1 MSETEEMRWRKWNF
15 IFTQIIGRVSF
26 SVCVSF
32 SIGAENSFH
41 SNVCACLC
49 NAKFYSTIHS
59 VYLTVCVYACFCL
72 LPSNSVLS
80 TDFLFLQEYM
90 SIKYAPHC
98 NYTVLMAGVS
108 GVHTKYESIR
118 IVRISVCCCWLVF
131 ILLHA
136 TTSLYT
142 WLKMLKHLPLWSQ
155 SHRVPFCT
163 FALIHWNC
171 EYSQAARQLGS
182 SAQYKAMNTL
192 INAERETEKLAWHR
206 TKNRNRTKRMSMH

>member
-15 IFTQIIGRVSF
+15 IFTQIIGRVPL

-49 NAKFYSTIHS
+49 NARFYSTIHS
-59 VYLTVCVYACFCL
+59 IYLTVCVYACFCL

-98 NYTVLMAGVS
+98 NYTVLVAGVS

-118 IVRISVCCCWLVF
+118 IVRISVCCCWLVLF
-131 ILLHA
+131 C
-136 TTSLYT
+136 YT
-142 WLKMLKHLPLWSQ
+142 LPL
-155 SHRVPFCT
+155 HYT
-163 FALIHWNC
+163 HGWNC
-171 EYSQAARQLGS
+171 WNICRCGRRATESPSAHLLLYIEIVSTHRQLGS

-192 INAERETEKLAWHR
+192 INAEREKEKLAWH
-206 TKNRNRTKRMSMH
+206 RNRTKRMSMH